1 MRLHSHLQELLTDC
15 LNKMNFENSD
25 LVPTIERPKEKKH
38 GDYSTNL
45 PLQMAKTMGR
55 KPRDIAN
62 EMVRLIQ
69 KS

>member
-1 MRLHSHLQELLTDC
+1 
-15 LNKMNFENSD
+15 MNFENSD